1 MLAVAERSF
10 SARLIDWYARHGRHD
25 LPWQVART
33 PYRVW
38 LSEIMLQQTQV
49 ATVIPYFERFIT
61 RCPEVRALAAAAP
74 DEVLHLWSGLGY
86 YSRARNL
93 HRCAQLL
100 MEHHDGELPRDLDAL
115 VALPGIGRSTA
126 AAILAQAYDLPHA
139 ILDGN
144 VKRVLARYHAIEGW
158 PGAATVEKQLWRL
171 SAQHLPVASA
181 RDYTQAIMDLGATL
195 CTRSRPRCGDCPVA
209 SDCAG
214 HQSAR
219 VADFP
224 GARPKRVVPRR
235 STCFLIIENA
245 VGQVLLER
253 RPPSGIWGGLWC
265 FPEVRDEDALTAR
278 LAALGLRNARI
289 QQRLAVIAHS
299 FTHFH
304 LDIAPLR
311 IAADAQALEV
321 RDDAAL
327 RWYSPA
333 DSTKIGLSAPVA
345 RLLASL
351 R

>member
-1 MLAVAERSF
+1 MANLNF
-10 SARLIDWYARHGRHD
+10 SARLIDWYGRHGRHC
-25 LPWQVART
+25 LPWQAART

-49 ATVIPYFERFIT
+49 ATVIPYFERFVA
-61 RCPEVRALAAAAP
+61 RCPDVQTLAAAAP

-93 HRCAQLL
+93 HRCAQWVVTR
-100 MEHHDGELPRDLDAL
+100 HGGEFPRDLAAL
-115 VALPGIGRSTA
+115 IALPGIGRSTA
-126 AAILAQAYDLPHA
+126 AAILAQAFELPHA

-144 VKRVLARYHAIEGW
+144 VKRVLARYHALEGW
-158 PGAATVEKQLWRL
+158 PGDATVTKQLWRL
-171 SAQHLPVASA
+171 SEQHTPTAGV

-209 SDCAG
+209 GDCAG

-235 STCFLIIENA
+235 STCFLIIENSA
-245 VGQVLLER
+245 GQVLLER

-265 FPEVRDEDALTAR
+265 FPEVPDEDALTAR
-278 LAALGLRNARI
+278 LVALGLSNGRVA
-289 QQRLAVIAHS
+289 QRLAVIAHR
-299 FTHFH
+299 FTHFR

-311 IAADAQALEV
+311 ISADARPLAV

-333 DSTKIGLSAPVA
+333 DSSRIGLSAPVA
-345 RLLASL
+345 RLLAAL

>member
-1 MLAVAERSF
+1 MLAVVERSF

-61 RCPEVRALAAAAP
+61 RYPEVRALAAAAP

-100 MEHHDGELPRDLDAL
+100 VERHGGELPRELDAL
-115 VALPGIGRSTA
+115 IALPGIGRSTA
-126 AAILAQAYDLPHA
+126 AAILAQAYDLPQA

-158 PGAATVEKQLWRL
+158 PGAAMVEQQLWRL
-171 SAQHLPVASA
+171 SEQHLPVARV

-214 HQSAR
+214 HLSAR

-245 VGQVLLER
+245 AGQVLLER

-265 FPEVRDEDALTAR
+265 FPEVQDENALAAR
-278 LAALGLRNARI
+278 LAALGLHHARI

-311 IAADAQALEV
+311 IAADAQACEV

-327 RWYSPA
+327 RWYSRA
-333 DSTKIGLSAPVA
+333 DSTRIGLSAPVA

-351 R
+351 C